1 VGPLLLVVHIAAA
14 VLFLGPA
21 TVASS
26 LFPGAV
32 PVDPGEEPPRPR
44 DARRDAGVAR
54 VLHRISRVYGALA
67 LVVPVAGLVLGL
79 LWNKFGQAWL
89 VVALC
94 GTAVAGVLYA
104 VRIVPAQAAALAH
117 PPTRRDVAS
126 LSATAGV
133 FALLWVVVLVLMVL
147 QPGAPE
153 HG

>member
-1 VGPLLLVVHIAAA
+1 MGPLLLVVHIAAA

-32 PVDPGEEPPRPR
+32 PIDPGGGAPGPR
-44 DARRDAGVAR
+44 DARRDERVAR

-79 LWNKFGQAWL
+79 LWGKFGQAWL
-89 VVALC
+89 VVALG
-94 GTAVAGVLYA
+94 GTVIAGVLYA
-104 VRIVPAQAAALAH
+104 VRIVPAQATALDH
-117 PPTRRDVAS
+117 PPTRRQVAS
-126 LSATAGV
+126 LHATAGV
-133 FALLWVVVLVLMVL
+133 FALLWVIVLVLMVL

-153 HG
+153 RG